1 MSMRLFFVRHG
12 QPIYDPDSL
21 TPLGHEQAR
30 ALAKRF
36 LHKGPDKVY
45 ASSSTRAIQTAQPTC
60 DLLGKEPIICDWAH
74 EMHAFEDFHAKDAE
88 GADRWILD
96 VPEMIRLFNDPEVV
110 KLGAEWYKH
119 PCFGDNDYGRG
130 VKRVDEAVDAFMLEQ
145 GYRHDREKKCYY
157 IEGDN
162 PRRIALFAHYGFGM
176 AFLSSLMDI
185 PYNVFLPRFNICL
198 TGVTEILFYHHGDG
212 MVIPQIVRHSDDGH
226 LYREGLSL

>member
-1 MSMRLFFVRHG
+1 MSMRLYFVRHG
-12 QPIYDPDSL
+12 LPTYDPDCL

-30 ALAKRF
+30 ALSKRM
-36 LHKGPDKVY
+36 LHKGLEKIY

-60 DLLGKEPIICDWAH
+60 DLLGKEPIICDWAN
-74 EMHAFEDFHAKDAE
+74 EKYAFADFHAKDAE
-88 GADRWILD
+88 GTERWILD

-119 PCFGDNDYGRG
+119 PCFGDNDYGKG

-145 GYRHDREKKCYY
+145 GYRHDRKKKCYY

-212 MVIPQIVRHSDDGH
+212 MVIPQIVQHSSDAH
-226 LYREGLSL
+226 LYREGLVR